1 MGLLRRAP
9 AWVACAWLAASLPL
23 HALETDQYYAWGRP
37 LRDAG
42 EAVNA
47 KINAELGRAL
57 VEANRRDQGR
67 EYTCRDVLDSI
78 KGRYTLFIF
87 QHIELWAARTELL
100 DRVPARGEEEAYRRN
115 WIYRD
120 ISRFDLGRT
129 VPPSGTIEVSGIR
142 FGTDKLSHFFSEGH
156 WYYKWYETAR
166 RDGLSHE
173 AAVELVIGR
182 GIQLETTVLGGVI
195 SGVLS
200 PGDLEAN
207 YQGLL
212 WYIGLCDGDDPA
224 LVRGETGWE
233 LRRPFDLRPYV
244 SPEWDESYSPSV
256 VSPSRWVKVRP
267 VVAQYCSR
275 LHDPWVVERRAAY
288 AAMDKETLTETLLAR
303 QIAEGKISNPASF
316 GVDAVCATPSQQT
329 ASTSPPAGG
338 PSSP

>member
-9 AWVACAWLAASLPL
+9 AWVACALLAASLPAQ
-23 HALETDQYYAWGRP
+23 ALETDQYYAWGRP

-42 EAVNA
+42 DAVDA

-57 VEANRRDQGR
+57 ADVNRRDAGR
-67 EYTCRDVLDSI
+67 EYTCRDVLDQI

-100 DRVPARGEEEAYRRN
+100 DRVPARGEEELYRKN

-156 WYYKWYETAR
+156 WYFKWYEGAR
-166 RDGLSHE
+166 KDGMSRE
-173 AAVELVIGR
+173 AAIELAIRR
-182 GIQLETTVLGGVI
+182 GIALEETVLGGVI

-212 WYIGLCDGDDPA
+212 WYIGLCDGESPD

-233 LRRPFDLRPYV
+233 LRRPFDLRPYL

-256 VSPSRWVKVRP
+256 VTPSRWAKVRP
-267 VVAQYCSR
+267 AVAQYCGR

-288 AAMDKETLTETLLAR
+288 AAIDRETLTETLISQDVAS
-303 QIAEGKISNPASF
+303 GKISDPASF
-316 GVDAVCATPSQQT
+316 GLDAVCATQSQQT
-329 ASTSPPAGG
+329 ASAATPAGAG
-338 PSSP
+338 SSP